1 MLSYLTGK
9 VIPCDIFLILRI
21 LQLLNRRELERLKER
36 WWNKNSEKKQC
47 EKADDQS
54 DGISIQNIG
63 GVFIVIFVGIGLA
76 CITLAFEYWWYKY
89 RKNSKITN
97 VTEAHV
103 KPHKVAGFSKDVG
116 YKSGDNEGGLSLKVS
131 KLYPKSKF

>member
-1 MLSYLTGK
+1 MCK
-9 VIPCDIFLILRI
+9 NP
-21 LQLLNRRELERLKER
+21 
-36 WWNKNSEKKQC
+36 NKKDC

-89 RKNSKITN
+89 RKGSKIIDVQETSKQHHHHHKPTFPKEAAIVRSKEGSN
-97 VTEAHV
+97 VKNNAS
-103 KPHKVAGFSKDVG
+103 FF
-116 YKSGDNEGGLSLKVS
+116 
-131 KLYPKSKF
+131 PKSRF